1 MTLNVQ
7 LAEKVLAKIH
17 AHPEMH
23 YQGTWIDTE
32 CGTTAC
38 IAGHAMLASGEYVR
52 QQNGNGNWFL
62 VDKATGH
69 VSRPAETGAR
79 LLGLDPDVAMNI
91 FLDTSEHSAIHKLQR
106 LVNEAKRS
114 HQHHTP
120 TKKEGTS

>member
-17 AHPEMH
+17 THPEWH
-23 YQGTWIDTE
+23 YQGTWIDQE

-52 QQNGNGNWFL
+52 EQDENGNWRF

-69 VSRPAETGAR
+69 VPSPDQSGAR
-79 LLGLDPDVAMNI
+79 LLGLDIDIAMNI
-91 FLDTSEHSAIHKLQR
+91 FLDTSERSAIHKLQR
-106 LVNEAKRS
+106 LVDEAKHN

-120 TKKEGTS
+120 TKEEGTS